1 MGRVSAGLS
10 TMRCGAIVWAPWR
23 PWRGRR
29 PPAARRPGRAAS
41 RAGIS
46 GPDARMTRRRRRVW
60 LNALE
65 LTATGGVVLQLKDL
79 LLLGLQ
85 QSVFRIR
92 YEVGILCRYLWQVGC

>member
-1 MGRVSAGLS
+1 MGAG
-10 TMRCGAIVWAPWR
+10 GDH
-23 PWRGRR
+23 GEGDDHQ
-29 PPAARRPGRAAS
+29 PPADRAAS